1 MDKAEVQER
10 VIKVTSLVL
19 GVPVEDI
26 TLESTFSGDLGAE
39 SIQSIQLV
47 AAFEDEFDIEM
58 DEDDAL
64 SVTRI
69 DKAID
74 FIHKVVVEQ
83 HG

>member
-1 MDKAEVQER
+1 MDKTEVQER
-10 VIKVTSLVL
+10 VIKITSSVL
-19 GVPVEDI
+19 GVPAEDI
-26 TLESTFSGDLGAE
+26 TLESTFSNDLGAE

-47 AAFEDEFDIEM
+47 EDEFDIEM

-69 DKAID
+69 DKAVD
-74 FIHKVVVEQ
+74 FIHKVVLEQ